1 MKTVAIRNRGRSWR
15 EAAAEAKAIAER
27 THDANAKRTL
37 QEIAE
42 RYEAL
47 AAYAECEA
55 KKDGGGCAGSGG
67 R

>member
-1 MKTVAIRNRGRSWR
+1 VDTVAIRNRGLSWH

-37 QEIAE
+37 LEIAE

-47 AAYAECEA
+47 ATFAECEA
-55 KKDGGGCAGSGG
+55 KKDRGADSDGL
-67 R
+67 

>member
-1 MKTVAIRNRGRSWR
+1 METVAIGNMGRSWR

-37 QEIAE
+37 LEIVE

-55 KKDGGGCAGSGG
+55 KKDSGACADSDG